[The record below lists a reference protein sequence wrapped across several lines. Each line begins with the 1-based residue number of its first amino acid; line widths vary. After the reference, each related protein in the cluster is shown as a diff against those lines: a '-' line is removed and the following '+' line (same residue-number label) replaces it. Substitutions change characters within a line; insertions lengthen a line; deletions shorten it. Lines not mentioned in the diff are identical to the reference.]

1 MSEINLNGGSKK
13 IILNGTTYYAG
24 GSNSGGGSSTL
35 ITKTITAN
43 GTYSAQDDNADG
55 YSEVNVNVANPSFT
69 KVASGI
75 QPITAKSSCVWNTNA
90 PLDFTDIISG
100 YVSYNSSTKE
110 IEVLK
115 DFDATLVPWV
125 KAYYGS
131 SSENMGK
138 LLINGTSII
147 GFNSNSSSADTYSTA
162 IVPIHLSEGDVI
174 TIMATNQDYKTHT
187 SASEPGWPGVG
198 IDIYVGSPSAT
209 EYRQL
214 DKATT
219 GDAYQFLF

>member
-1 MSEINLNGGSKK
+1 MSIALNGNTGK

-24 GSNSGGGSSTL
+24 GVSGGSTL
-35 ITKTITAN
+35 VTKTITQN
-43 GTYSAQDDNADG
+43 GTYNASDDNADG

-69 KVASGI
+69 KVASAI
-75 QPITAKSSCVWNTNA
+75 QPISSTSDCTWSENA
-90 PLDFTDIISG
+90 TLNFTDIISG
-100 YVSYNSSTKE
+100 YVSYNSNTKE

-138 LLINGTSII
+138 LLINGTSIV

-162 IVPIHLSEGDVI
+162 IVPIHLSEGDKI
-174 TIMATNQDYKTHT
+174 TIMATNQDYKSYT
-187 SASEPGWPGVG
+187 SATEPGWPGVG

-219 GDAYQFLF
+219 GDAYQFIF

>member
-1 MSEINLNGGSKK
+1 MSIALNGNTGK

-24 GSNSGGGSSTL
+24 GQSGGGGSTL

-43 GTYSAQDDNADG
+43 GTYNASDDNADG
-55 YSEVNVNVANPSFT
+55 YSEIDVNVANPSFT
-69 KVASGI
+69 KVASAI
-75 QPITAKSSCVWNTNA
+75 QPISSKSDCTWNEEAT
-90 PLDFTDIISG
+90 LDFTDIISG
-100 YVSYNSSTKE
+100 YVSYDSSTKE

-125 KAYYGS
+125 KAYYDS
-131 SSENMGK
+131 STKNMGK

-147 GFNSNSSSADTYSTA
+147 GFNSNSYSADTYSTA

-187 SASEPGWPGVG
+187 SATEPGWPGVG
-198 IDIYVGSPSAT
+198 IDIYVGLPSAT

>member
-24 GSNSGGGSSTL
+24 GSNSGGGST
-35 ITKTITAN
+35 
-43 GTYSAQDDNADG
+43 
-55 YSEVNVNVANPSFT
+55 SFT
-69 KVASGI
+69 KVASAI
-75 QPITAKSSCVWNTNA
+75 QPISSTSDCTWNEKATLN
-90 PLDFTDIISG
+90 LTDIVSG

-138 LLINGTSII
+138 LLINGVSMI
-147 GFNSNSSSADTYSTA
+147 GFNSNSSSEDTYSTA
-162 IVPIHLSEGDVI
+162 IVPIHLSEGDKI
-174 TIMATNQDYKTHT
+174 TIMATNQDYKTST

-219 GDAYQFLF
+219 GDAYNFIF

>member
-1 MSEINLNGGSKK
+1 MGNG
-13 IILNGTTYYAG
+13 
-24 GSNSGGGSSTL
+24 SGGGS
-35 ITKTITAN
+35 I
-43 GTYSAQDDNADG
+43 
-55 YSEVNVNVANPSFT
+55 PFT

-75 QPITAKSSCVWNTNA
+75 QPISSTRDCTWNEEATLN
-90 PLDFTDIISG
+90 FTDIVSG
-100 YVSYNSSTKE
+100 YVSYDSNTKE

-115 DFDATLVPWV
+115 EFDATLVPWV

-138 LLINGTSII
+138 LLINGTSIV
-147 GFNSNSSSADTYSTA
+147 GFNSNSYSADTYSTA

-187 SASEPGWPGVG
+187 SAVEPGWPGVG